1 MHSMRWSK
9 VLRPRSEKG
18 LGLGCLRL
26 KNWAC
31 YLNAGGSLRMQ
42 VTIQKKKK
50 SLRRKEVWWRR
61 LLCLSMVRISGCRPF
76 H

>member
-50 SLRRKEVWWRR
+50 RFEEEGGVVEKTIVFEYGEDKWV
-61 LLCLSMVRISGCRPF
+61 
-76 H
+76 